1 MIDHDRQYLMMTSE
15 CVSFHHWIMLS
26 WCYNNKN
33 DENDEHMDHDHRRRL
48 SNILI
53 HMIDHQLMAAMM
65 IGLTTTT
72 STTKTKMA
80 IDNDIDQSN
89 IIPMDHYEKQKQ
101 KFCWATTFRNDSFID
116 QQRYQRYS
124 PPLSSSSSS
133 LFKIIIIIMAILS
146 LSTIS
151 VIDCIKVVSLNVPP
165 HVRKGSD
172 LQLSCLF
179 DLDNATLYSLKWFYR
194 AHEWDRDEQEF
205 FRFTPRHKPY
215 KQVFPLDGIQVD
227 LSKSSGSI
235 VYIRRASS
243 KTSGKYKCEISVE
256 ETFQTVAAEKLMTVF
271 NSNHSPF
278 INHLIVNS
286 FILLNIL
293 IISIWIIH

>member
-151 VIDCIKVVSLNVPP
+151 GN
-165 HVRKGSD
+165 
-172 LQLSCLF
+172 
-179 DLDNATLYSLKWFYR
+179 
-194 AHEWDRDEQEF
+194 
-205 FRFTPRHKPY
+205 
-215 KQVFPLDGIQVD
+215 
-227 LSKSSGSI
+227 
-235 VYIRRASS
+235 
-243 KTSGKYKCEISVE
+243 
-256 ETFQTVAAEKLMTVF
+256 
-271 NSNHSPF
+271 
-278 INHLIVNS
+278 NS
-286 FILLNIL
+286 FDCFVLY
-293 IISIWIIH
+293 

>member
-1 MIDHDRQYLMMTSE
+1 MNT
-15 CVSFHHWIMLS
+15 F
-26 WCYNNKN
+26 
-33 DENDEHMDHDHRRRL
+33 
-48 SNILI
+48 
-53 HMIDHQLMAAMM
+53 
-65 IGLTTTT
+65 
-72 STTKTKMA
+72 KMA
-80 IDNDIDQSN
+80 IR
-89 IIPMDHYEKQKQ
+89 
-101 KFCWATTFRNDSFID
+101 FW
-116 QQRYQRYS
+116 
-124 PPLSSSSSS
+124 L
-133 LFKIIIIIMAILS
+133 LS
-146 LSTIS
+146 LLFIITIS
-151 VIDCIKVVSLNVPP
+151 AIDCIKVVSLNVPP

-256 ETFQTVAAEKLMTVF
+256 DTFQTVAAEKLMTVF
-271 NSNHSPF
+271 NSSSDHLF
-278 INHLIVNS
+278 INYIIINS
-286 FILLNIL
+286 L
-293 IISIWIIH
+293 IILFGIIWIIH